1 MRILCLILL
10 ASSPAWAQPRD
21 CGTPGPG
28 IPLQLDLNSLPGSA
42 SRSVQGSAMVMV
54 PSTAPTPCAK
64 PPHLPSDVLHGDPG
78 DALRGDASSDPL
90 SGAPTSR

>member
-1 MRILCLILL
+1 
-10 ASSPAWAQPRD
+10 
-21 CGTPGPG
+21 
-28 IPLQLDLNSLPGSA
+28 
-42 SRSVQGSAMVMV
+42 MVMV